1 MADAPFMLVRIKPS
15 NKKVSHSALGYEINK
30 VDGWCKIPFAVAMEL
45 KKMKMNEL
53 NPEASPPIF
62 DVLTQEEA
70 ESLDSRERVRI
81 EPAGTVSAP
90 KEKLAAPTE
99 EDTSAMPP
107 AAAARRRGRGPSIIE
122 GG

>member
-15 NKKVSHSALGYEINK
+15 NKKISHSALGYEINK
-30 VDGWCKIPFAVAMEL
+30 ADGWCKIPFAVAMEFR
-45 KKMKMNEL
+45 KMKMNEL

-62 DVLTQEEA
+62 DVLTPEEA
-70 ESLDSRERVRI
+70 TALDTRERVFV

-90 KEKLAAPTE
+90 KEKVAAPTE
-99 EDTSAMPP
+99 EDTSSMP
-107 AAAARRRGRGPSIIE
+107 AAAQARRRRGPSIVE